1 VGVDELAD
9 GNWLGGKADNLVKL
23 TDGLT
28 RGDGLDGELV
38 AGGNV
43 GGRDEVQAVEGLA
56 SSDRLEG
63 DHDVVRGSE
72 FESVG
77 AQPVLSLCVSVAL
90 GETFTIVVRPHST
103 PTDRQKDSPVPY
115 YGDLVQSLLSKGDRS
130 GPSL

>member
-1 VGVDELAD
+1 M
-9 GNWLGGKADNLVKL
+9 GGEANNLVEL
-23 TDGLT
+23 TDGLAL
-28 RGDGLDGELV
+28 GDGSDGELV

-43 GGRDEVQAVEGLA
+43 GGRDEVQAIERLA

-90 GETFTIVVRPHST
+90 SETLAILVRPHST
-103 PTDRQKDSPVPY
+103 LSDGQKDSASS
-115 YGDLVQSLLSKGDRS
+115 Q
-130 GPSL
+130 